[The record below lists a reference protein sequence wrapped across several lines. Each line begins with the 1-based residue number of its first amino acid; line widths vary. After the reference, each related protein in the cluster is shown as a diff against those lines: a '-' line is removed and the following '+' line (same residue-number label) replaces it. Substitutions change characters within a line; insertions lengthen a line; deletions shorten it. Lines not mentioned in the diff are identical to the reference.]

1 MDKGTTIK
9 GTTIKGMT
17 IKGTND
23 NTNDS
28 RENCLINDVR
38 DTFKNITFSKFQKS
52 KARCELIKSL
62 CDEKIENACYW
73 SAEFICSGHY
83 LELWDI
89 ILYFVYKY
97 IHNGNPKLALYL
109 NMRYNNFENIINN
122 GYSQNILVLRN
133 NDKIR
138 RLFCEIICV
147 LCYSLKKNV
156 ICEIKLDKHESFD
169 IASMSERFKAPNV
182 SYIEYILKDDDP
194 KELIIPI
201 NELVYNL
208 INKNIINVYY
218 WLEWIIEYENICK
231 KKKKKCACENRSFAP
246 KGSSHDIIWIIW
258 DILLYYSDPSLTSRT
273 YNIHNNN
280 ENNKKN
286 NNENNNNENNKNNN
300 NEIKYKIIKSLLELF
315 VIKYSNNVKK
325 KRKFIMYF
333 AFALLIEHYPLNSA
347 IITHPE
353 KIEAIVSKI
362 DNIYKDIK
370 KNEVSPKTDYL
381 FTNLNKSNMEKTIE
395 KIELINSL

>member
-1 MDKGTTIK
+1 MIQGTTIQGTTIK
-9 GTTIKGMT
+9 GTTD
-17 IKGTND
+17 KGTTD
-23 NTNDS
+23 KGTNTNDS
-28 RENCLINDVR
+28 RDNFLINDVR
-38 DTFKNITFSKFQKS
+38 NTFKNITFSNFQKS
-52 KARCELIKSL
+52 KARYELIKSL

-109 NMRYNNFENIINN
+109 NMRYNNFETIINN

-138 RLFCEIICV
+138 KLFCEIICV
-147 LCYSLKKNV
+147 LCYSVKKNV

-169 IASMSERFKAPNV
+169 ISSMSERFKAPNV

-246 KGSSHDIIWIIW
+246 KGSTHDIIWIIW

-273 YNIHNNN
+273 YNLHS
-280 ENNKKN
+280 
-286 NNENNNNENNKNNN
+286 NNNNNNN

-315 VIKYSNNVKK
+315 VIKYSNSVKK
-325 KRKFIMYF
+325 KRKYIMYF
-333 AFALLIEHYPLNSA
+333 AFALLIEHNPINSA
-347 IITHPE
+347 IITYPE

-370 KNEVSPKTDYL
+370 KNEISPKTDYL
-381 FTNLNKSNMEKTIE
+381 FTNLNKSNIEKTME
-395 KIELINSL
+395 KIELINNF

>member
-1 MDKGTTIK
+1 MDKGTMDK
-9 GTTIKGMT
+9 GTYDKDTY
-17 IKGTND
+17 D

-28 RENCLINDVR
+28 RDNCLINDIR

-52 KARCELIKSL
+52 KARDELIKSL

-109 NMRYNNFENIINN
+109 NMRYNNFETIINN

-138 RLFCEIICV
+138 KLFCEIICV

-169 IASMSERFKAPNV
+169 ISSMSERFKAPNI

-246 KGSSHDIIWIIW
+246 KGSTHDIIWIIW

-273 YNIHNNN
+273 YNLHNNN
-280 ENNKKN
+280 N
-286 NNENNNNENNKNNN
+286 NNN

-315 VIKYSNNVKK
+315 VIKYSNSVKK
-325 KRKFIMYF
+325 KRKYIMYF
-333 AFALLIEHYPLNSA
+333 AFALLIEHNPINSA
-347 IITHPE
+347 IITYPE

-370 KNEVSPKTDYL
+370 KNEISPKTDYL
-381 FTNLNKSNMEKTIE
+381 FTNLNKSNIEKTME
-395 KIELINSL
+395 KIELISNF

>member
-1 MDKGTTIK
+1 MDKGTNIKGTTIK
-9 GTTIKGMT
+9 GTT
-17 IKGTND
+17 D

-38 DTFKNITFSKFQKS
+38 DSFKNITFSKFQKS
-52 KARCELIKSL
+52 KARSELIKSL

-109 NMRYNNFENIINN
+109 NMRYNNFETIINN
-122 GYSQNILVLRN
+122 GYGQNILVLRN

-246 KGSSHDIIWIIW
+246 KGSTHDIIWIIW

-280 ENNKKN
+280 
-286 NNENNNNENNKNNN
+286 NNNNYNNNNNNNN

-325 KRKFIMYF
+325 KRKYIMYF
-333 AFALLIEHYPLNSA
+333 AFALLIEQNPLNSA
-347 IITHPE
+347 LITHPE

-362 DNIYKDIK
+362 DNVYKDIK

-381 FTNLNKSNMEKTIE
+381 FTNLNKSNIEKTIE

>member
-1 MDKGTTIK
+1 MDKGTTNK
-9 GTTIKGMT
+9 GTTIKDT
-17 IKGTND
+17 LD

-28 RENCLINDVR
+28 RENCLINDIR

-52 KARCELIKSL
+52 KARSELIKSL

-97 IHNGNPKLALYL
+97 IHNGNPKLAIYL
-109 NMRYNNFENIINN
+109 NMRYNNFETLINN

-280 ENNKKN
+280 NNS
-286 NNENNNNENNKNNN
+286 NNNNSNN

-325 KRKFIMYF
+325 KRKYIMYF
-333 AFALLIEHYPLNSA
+333 AFALLIEHNPLNSA

-362 DNIYKDIK
+362 DNVYKDIK

-381 FTNLNKSNMEKTIE
+381 FTNLNKSNIEKTIE
-395 KIELINSL
+395 KIFCSLL

>member
-1 MDKGTTIK
+1 MDKGTMDK
-9 GTTIKGMT
+9 GTYDKDTY
-17 IKGTND
+17 D

-28 RENCLINDVR
+28 RDNCLINDIR

-52 KARCELIKSL
+52 KARDELIKSL

-109 NMRYNNFENIINN
+109 NMRYNNFETIINN

-138 RLFCEIICV
+138 KLFCEIICV

-169 IASMSERFKAPNV
+169 ISSMSERFKAPNI

-246 KGSSHDIIWIIW
+246 KGSTHDIIWIIW

-273 YNIHNNN
+273 YNLHNNN
-280 ENNKKN
+280 N
-286 NNENNNNENNKNNN
+286 NNN

-315 VIKYSNNVKK
+315 VIKYSNSVKK
-325 KRKFIMYF
+325 KRKYIMYF
-333 AFALLIEHYPLNSA
+333 AFALLIEHNPINSA
-347 IITHPE
+347 IITYPE

-370 KNEVSPKTDYL
+370 KNEISPKTDYL
-381 FTNLNKSNMEKTIE
+381 FTNLNKSNIEKTME
-395 KIELINSL
+395 KIELINNF

>member
-1 MDKGTTIK
+1 MIK
-9 GTTIKGMT
+9 DMNIKDT
-17 IKGTND
+17 LIAD
-23 NTNDS
+23 P

-38 DTFKNITFSKFQKS
+38 DSFKNITFSKFQKS
-52 KARCELIKSL
+52 KARYELIKSL

-109 NMRYNNFENIINN
+109 NMRYNNFETLINN

-258 DILLYYSDPSLTSRT
+258 DILLYYSDPSLTNRT
-273 YNIHNNN
+273 YNIHS
-280 ENNKKN
+280 
-286 NNENNNNENNKNNN
+286 NNNNNNNKN

-315 VIKYSNNVKK
+315 VIKYCNNVKK

-333 AFALLIEHYPLNSA
+333 AFALLIEQNPLNSA

-381 FTNLNKSNMEKTIE
+381 FTNLNKSNIEKTIE

>member
-1 MDKGTTIK
+1 MIQGTTIK
-9 GTTIKGMT
+9 GTTDKGT
-17 IKGTND
+17 TDKGTTDKGTNI
-23 NTNDS
+23 NDS
-28 RENCLINDVR
+28 RDNFLINDVR
-38 DTFKNITFSKFQKS
+38 NTFKNITFSNFQKS
-52 KARCELIKSL
+52 KARYELIKSL

-109 NMRYNNFENIINN
+109 NMRYNNFETIINN

-138 RLFCEIICV
+138 KLFCEIICV
-147 LCYSLKKNV
+147 LCYSVKKNV
-156 ICEIKLDKHESFD
+156 ICDIKLDKHESFD

-273 YNIHNNN
+273 YNLY
-280 ENNKKN
+280 
-286 NNENNNNENNKNNN
+286 NNNNNNNNNN

-315 VIKYSNNVKK
+315 VIKYSNSVKK
-325 KRKFIMYF
+325 KRKYIMYF
-333 AFALLIEHYPLNSA
+333 AFALLIEHNPINSA
-347 IITHPE
+347 IITYPE

-370 KNEVSPKTDYL
+370 KNEISPKTDYL
-381 FTNLNKSNMEKTIE
+381 FTNLNKSNIEKTME
-395 KIELINSL
+395 KIELINNF

>member
-9 GTTIKGMT
+9 GTNIT
-17 IKGTND
+17 
-23 NTNDS
+23 DS

-38 DTFKNITFSKFQKS
+38 DSFKNITFSKFQKS
-52 KARCELIKSL
+52 KARYELIKSL

-109 NMRYNNFENIINN
+109 NMRYNNFETIINN
-122 GYSQNILVLRN
+122 GYGQNILVLRN

-246 KGSSHDIIWIIW
+246 KGSTHDIIWIIW

-280 ENNKKN
+280 YN
-286 NNENNNNENNKNNN
+286 NNNNN
-300 NEIKYKIIKSLLELF
+300 NEIKYKIIKSLLDLF

-325 KRKFIMYF
+325 KRKYIMYF
-333 AFALLIEHYPLNSA
+333 AFALLIEQNPLNSA
-347 IITHPE
+347 LITHPE

-362 DNIYKDIK
+362 DNVYKDIK

-381 FTNLNKSNMEKTIE
+381 FTNLNKSNIEKTIE

>member
-1 MDKGTTIK
+1 MDKGTMDK
-9 GTTIKGMT
+9 GTYDKDTY
-17 IKGTND
+17 D

-28 RENCLINDVR
+28 RDNCLINDIR

-52 KARCELIKSL
+52 KARYELIKSL

-109 NMRYNNFENIINN
+109 NMRYNNFETIINN

-138 RLFCEIICV
+138 KLFCEIICV

-169 IASMSERFKAPNV
+169 ISSMSERFKAPNI

-280 ENNKKN
+280 
-286 NNENNNNENNKNNN
+286 NNNNNNKNSNNNNKN

-315 VIKYSNNVKK
+315 VIKYNNNVKK
-325 KRKFIMYF
+325 KRKYIMYF
-333 AFALLIEHYPLNSA
+333 AFALLIEHNPINSA

-370 KNEVSPKTDYL
+370 KNEISPKTDYL
-381 FTNLNKSNMEKTIE
+381 FTNLNKSNIEKTME

>member
-1 MDKGTTIK
+1 MIQGTTIK
-9 GTTIKGMT
+9 GTTIKGT
-17 IKGTND
+17 TDKGTTDKGTNI
-23 NTNDS
+23 NDS
-28 RENCLINDVR
+28 RDNFLINDVR
-38 DTFKNITFSKFQKS
+38 NTFKNITFSNFQKS
-52 KARCELIKSL
+52 KARYELIKSL

-109 NMRYNNFENIINN
+109 NMRYNNFETIINN

-138 RLFCEIICV
+138 KLFCEIMCV
-147 LCYSLKKNV
+147 LCYSIKKNV

-169 IASMSERFKAPNV
+169 ISSMSERFKAPNIT
-182 SYIEYILKDDDP
+182 YIEYILKDDDP

-246 KGSSHDIIWIIW
+246 KGSSHDIVWIIW
-258 DILLYYSDPSLTSRT
+258 DILLYYSDPSLTNRT

-280 ENNKKN
+280 NNK
-286 NNENNNNENNKNNN
+286 NN

-325 KRKFIMYF
+325 KRKYIMYF
-333 AFALLIEHYPLNSA
+333 AFALLIEHNPLNSA
-347 IITHPE
+347 LITYPE

-370 KNEVSPKTDYL
+370 KNEISPKTDYL
-381 FTNLNKSNMEKTIE
+381 FTNLNKSNIEKTME
-395 KIELINSL
+395 KIELINNF